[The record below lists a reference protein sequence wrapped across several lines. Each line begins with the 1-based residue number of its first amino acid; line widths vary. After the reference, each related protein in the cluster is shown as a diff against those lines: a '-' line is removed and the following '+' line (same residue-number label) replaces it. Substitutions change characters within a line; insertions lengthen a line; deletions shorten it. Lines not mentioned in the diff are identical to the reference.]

1 MPDYAIYAAFLSSN
15 SELLEDSVLNR
26 LAASTA
32 PQVSESSA
40 LGPKVH
46 VELLFVP
53 TSAPVPTIKL
63 GHKVYEDKPST
74 GARKPRYGNASSQPG
89 VPGES
94 DDLLKGTAVSIHYG
108 GKAFVRE
115 GKTFSRAN
123 WEFRRVPATPA
134 QAERALA
141 FFRGCE
147 GDGFNKLG
155 FFTEPARRGARRYV
169 SCVPNLFAPT
179 SAMQSL
185 VGGGRRWF
193 CSELCAA
200 GLQHAGILD
209 GHLTASPHPEQFFQ
223 EIKRH
228 TTVAAPVQ
236 GRAEG
241 DMTF

>member
-1 MPDYAIYAAFLSSN
+1 MSDHAIYAAFLSSS

-32 PQVSESSA
+32 PQTAETSA

-53 TSAPVPTIKL
+53 TSAPVPTITL
-63 GHKVYEDKPST
+63 GHAVYADPPAART
-74 GARKPRYGNASSQPG
+74 GARKARFGGAVASDPDELQ
-89 VPGES
+89 
-94 DDLLKGTAVSIHYG
+94 GTAVSIHYG

-147 GDGFNKLG
+147 GDGFNKVG
-155 FFTEPARRGARRYV
+155 FFMEPARRGAQRYV
-169 SCVPNLFAPT
+169 SCVPNLFSPT
-179 SAMQSL
+179 SAVQSL
-185 VGGGRRWF
+185 SGGGRRWF

-209 GHLTASPHPEQFFQ
+209 GHLTPSPHPEQFFQ

-228 TTVAAPVQ
+228 STVAAPVQ
-236 GRAEG
+236 GRGAG